1 MQKTVS
7 RTIDPRAFDLLI
19 DESFLRQGDLVKAVQ
34 DSLQQGVDL
43 EEVLIQ
49 KYRVPKAALGKALS
63 RFFDCPYIPYDE
75 KTLVDPQLTKDLSQ
89 DYLWKHSWLP
99 LKLHGSVLDVLID
112 DPHDIVRGHDIQRA
126 FPGLTIRY
134 AVSLKCDIKR
144 FLQSTL
150 GMTEAGSIEDTLGE
164 LVHEARTE
172 DSSENKT
179 NEIDENDSAIVRLAN
194 QIIAEAYRQ
203 EASDIHIEPYSDRK
217 ETAIRFRIDG
227 TCSTY
232 MKIPAAYRR
241 ALVSRIKIMS
251 SLDIA
256 ERRKP
261 QDGKLRFKLNR
272 DKEIEVRVAT
282 LPTAGNNEDIVM
294 RLLTAKEP
302 MALESME
309 FAPATLSALLE
320 IIEKP
325 HGMILCVGPTGS
337 GKTTT
342 LHAVLHRLN
351 TDARKIWT
359 AEDPIEITQEGLRQV
374 QVQPKIGFTFA
385 AAMRSFLRA
394 DPDVIMIGEMRD
406 KETADVAIEASLTG
420 HLVLSTLHTNSAVE
434 TVIRLLDMGCDSF
447 NFADAMQGVLAKRLC
462 KRLCTHCKEVYHP
475 SAQEYDKIMREYGP
489 ASWESMDLPA
499 YSDAFTLHR
508 GRGCDH
514 CHQTGFRGRVAL
526 HELFRGSDEMKTLI
540 QNHAKTAEMTSLAKK
555 EGMITL
561 MQDGILKVLGG
572 LTTYEQ
578 VRAAAMK

>member
-434 TVIRLLDMGCDSF
+434 TVIRLLDLGCDSF

-489 ASWESMDLPA
+489 ASWELMDLPA